1 MSEKDENNS
10 IEDDNDDDDEDNNIS
25 KKDDIVKE
33 RNLKFDNGVLKQSKI
48 EFVVKRSGNGYDEDH
63 YYNAQKS
70 VFDVLCEINNE
81 MVELSNVLD
90 SNNSLNKDNKY
101 DYNEYVDF
109 NRCNKAIQ
117 VTEGND
123 NENNLFKENKSVQSN
138 ININYNN
145 NNNNRFRN
153 YEQYENSFIF
163 NHQAHNN
170 NNNIKSSNKTTH
182 NNKQP
187 IIYIQGNN
195 NNNNTFKYETFE
207 PTFHLSQPQSI
218 SYAMNILL
226 NK

>member
-1 MSEKDENNS
+1 MYK
-10 IEDDNDDDDEDNNIS
+10 EDIL
-25 KKDDIVKE
+25 KE
-33 RNLKFDNGVLKQSKI
+33 RNVRFDNGVLKEMKVS
-48 EFVVKRSGNGYDEDH
+48 EFIVKRKGNVWDNN
-63 YYNAQKS
+63 YYNQQQS
-70 VFDVLCEINNE
+70 VFDVLSDINNE
-81 MVELSNVLD
+81 MVMLSNILD
-90 SNNSLNKDNKY
+90 SNNNFNKGCGRY
-101 DYNEYVDF
+101 DYDYDNEYVEF

-117 VTEGND
+117 VTDEY
-123 NENNLFKENKSVQSN
+123 NLWKENISVQS
-138 ININYNN
+138 N

-170 NNNIKSSNKTTH
+170 NYNNIKSSNKTTH

-207 PTFHLSQPQSI
+207 PTTHLIQPQSI
-218 SYAMNILL
+218 SHAMNILL

>member
-1 MSEKDENNS
+1 MYEE
-10 IEDDNDDDDEDNNIS
+10 DNDNDNDNDEGNKEDTL
-25 KKDDIVKE
+25 KE
-33 RNLKFDNGVLKQSKI
+33 RNVRFDNGVLKEMKEI
-48 EFVVKRSGNGYDEDH
+48 EFVVERKGNGNNIGDN
-63 YYNAQKS
+63 YYNQQQN
-70 VFDVLCEINNE
+70 VFDVLSDINNE
-81 MVELSNVLD
+81 MIMLSNILD
-90 SNNSLNKDNKY
+90 RNSSLNKGND
-101 DYNEYVDF
+101 NEYVDF

-123 NENNLFKENKSVQSN
+123 NEYNLCKENKSVQSN

-170 NNNIKSSNKTTH
+170 NNNIKSFNKTTH
-182 NNKQP
+182 NNKHP

-207 PTFHLSQPQSI
+207 PTPK
-218 SYAMNILL
+218 YLL
-226 NK
+226 RNEHPLK